1 MIYSFTHFYKSY
13 QMNLTANYIKLSIS
27 TRVYITSFPGIFK
40 VKVDLQFCI
49 FIKGFFIFFK
59 MLPFI
64 LHFYETYMKN
74 YIINLITSHIKIMLI
89 CIHL

>member
-1 MIYSFTHFYKSY
+1 
-13 QMNLTANYIKLSIS
+13 MNLTANYIKLSIA
-27 TRVYITSFPGIFK
+27 TRVNITSFPGFFR

-49 FIKGFFIFFK
+49 FIKGFFFFK
-59 MLPFI
+59 ILPFI

-74 YIINLITSHIKIMLI
+74 YIINSITSHIKIMLI